1 MTKLKYPKEL
11 YSESGFFGGDM
22 DCEDTNKSEK
32 LVKCRKLHKCVN
44 CQKRINIGD
53 YAVVEKALFPEE
65 GWKSCYICI
74 KCIEEWLEE
83 SGQAEIEDAE

>member
-11 YSESGFFGGDM
+11 YTGSGFFGVDM
-22 DCEDTNKSEK
+22 DCEYTNQSEK
-32 LVKCRKLHKCVN
+32 LVKCRKLHNCVN

-53 YAVVEKALFPEE
+53 YAVEDKALFPKE
-65 GWKSCYICI
+65 GWKTCHICI

-83 SGQAEIEDAE
+83 SGQTESEGEE